1 MMVVLNI
8 IIGLFGLGIVVFF
21 HELGHFLAARAV
33 GINVEAFSIGW
44 GKPVLKKKIG
54 KVEYRLGMFPIGGYC
69 KMQGETDYKEAW
81 EKMRSGEEREKG
93 SYLGA
98 SPAARIL
105 VSIGGPLFNLI
116 FAVILLSFLWGA
128 GFEVHTFENRIVLA
142 SEVDGQMNPADTAGL
157 RTGDYIIEINGKKI
171 SYYHEIQEN
180 IALNPDKTLPVTIDR
195 DGRILNL
202 QITPYLEKSS
212 GMGKIGVYYFARPVI
227 GSVTEGS
234 AAQKA
239 GLLPGDL
246 IISANDMP
254 LHNTIDLMKAMKGE
268 SSDLV
273 LEYERIGTLGGLS
286 RGKAQIDTQAL
297 HDGEIGFSWETIA
310 YKTPDLSFPAA
321 IVKGIQE
328 SCKTLSVSVAS
339 LKLLFMG
346 IDLTQAV
353 SGPVR
358 ITYMMGDVAT
368 QGFSQSFGTGLRS
381 IVNFVALISIALCV
395 MNMLPLPILDGGMI
409 ILFLVEMIRRKPIP
423 PKAVEIFQTCGM
435 VIIFGLMALALFGDI
450 LFFVR
455 R

>member
-44 GKPVLKKKIG
+44 GKPILKKKIG
-54 KVEYRLGMFPIGGYC
+54 KVEYRLGMFPVGGYC

-81 EKMRSGEEREKG
+81 EKMRSGEEKEKS

-105 VSIGGPLFNLI
+105 VSLGGPLFNLV

-128 GFEVHTFENRIVLA
+128 GFEIHTFENRIVLA
-142 SEVDGQMNPADTAGL
+142 SDVDGQINPADTAGL
-157 RTGDYIIEINGKKI
+157 RTGDYIIDINGKKI

-180 IALNPDKTLPVTIDR
+180 IALNPNKTLPVTIDR
-195 DGRILNL
+195 DGRIMNL
-202 QITPYLEKSS
+202 QITPYLDKSS
-212 GMGKIGVYYFARPVI
+212 GMGKIGVYYYARPVI
-227 GSVTEGS
+227 ASVTEDS

-246 IISANDMP
+246 IISVNDVP
-254 LHNTIDLMKAMKGE
+254 LQNTIDLMKVMKDKTSE
-268 SSDLV
+268 LF
-273 LEYERIGTLGGLS
+273 LAYERRESPIEVY
-286 RGKAQIDTQAL
+286 RGMAQIDMEAL
-297 HDGEIGFSWETIA
+297 HDGEIGFSWETIT
-310 YKTPDLSFPAA
+310 YRTPDLSFPAA

-328 SCKTLSVSVAS
+328 SYKTLYVSVAS

-368 QGFSQSFGTGLRS
+368 QGFGQSFGTGLRS
-381 IVNFVALISIALCV
+381 IVNFIALISIALCV

-423 PKAVEIFQTCGM
+423 PKAVEIFQACGM
-435 VIIFGLMALALFGDI
+435 AIIFGLMVLALFGDI
-450 LFFVR
+450 LFFIR
-455 R
+455 K